1 MYMCVDYFI
10 MLKLHIVIADF
21 MQTFTES
28 AFWCC
33 APCTDKPHLYFS
45 TVKIET
51 RSFTPYSGFRICIIL
66 ANAAYVT
73 CRTLVDRVSCT
84 FLFVFFFLFN
94 PTAAATTFVDNQHL
108 KRERF
113 KITYTT
119 YERYHQS
126 ISNQ

>member
-10 MLKLHIVIADF
+10 MLKLDIVIADF

-33 APCTDKPHLYFS
+33 VPYTDKPHLFFS
-45 TVKIET
+45 TVKIDT

-73 CRTLVDRVSCT
+73 CRTLVNRVSCMH
-84 FLFVFFFLFN
+84 LLVLVFF
-94 PTAAATTFVDNQHL
+94 
-108 KRERF
+108 
-113 KITYTT
+113 Y
-119 YERYHQS
+119 
-126 ISNQ
+126 